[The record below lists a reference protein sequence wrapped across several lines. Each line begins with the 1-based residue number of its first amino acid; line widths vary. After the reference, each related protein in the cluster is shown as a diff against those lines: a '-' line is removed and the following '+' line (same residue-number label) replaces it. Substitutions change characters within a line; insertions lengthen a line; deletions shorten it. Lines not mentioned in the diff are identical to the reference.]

1 MTRFRLKRSDASVE
15 LVAGIY
21 NSSTSS
27 GDGGFAKD
35 AKFIYLGGIAV
46 DSSNNIFVVDN
57 DGDNIRVI
65 STYDATIT
73 TIQNYD
79 LNGATL
85 IQMLNE
91 PWGIHI
97 DANDSIYFSEEAS
110 IKK

>member
-1 MTRFRLKRSDASVE
+1 MADD
-15 LVAGIY
+15 

-35 AKFIYLGGIAV
+35 TFVYLGGIAV
-46 DSSNNIFVVDN
+46 DSSNNIFIVDN
-57 DGDNIRVI
+57 NGDIRVI

-79 LNGATL
+79 LNGSTL

-91 PWGIHI
+91 PWVFILMQVI
-97 DANDSIYFSEEAS
+97 VFSEEAS
-110 IKK
+110 IKNRIRSSPIQLPFTPGDKYS